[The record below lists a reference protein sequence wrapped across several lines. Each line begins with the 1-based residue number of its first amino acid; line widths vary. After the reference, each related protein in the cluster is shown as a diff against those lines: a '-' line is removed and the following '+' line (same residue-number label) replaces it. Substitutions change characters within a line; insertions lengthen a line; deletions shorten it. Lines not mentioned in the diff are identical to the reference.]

1 MSDSGV
7 TKATRAYAAQQ
18 ITFSSTKPIKDV
30 LASLDLEVN
39 RKGSGLE
46 VLKLLSTAEDRKQLE
61 EGMHKLSE
69 GTRDFL

>member
-1 MSDSGV
+1 MADSGV

-61 EGMHKLSE
+61 EGMYKMSE
-69 GTRDFL
+69 GTRNFV

>member
-7 TKATRAYAAQQ
+7 TKATRAYAAEQ
-18 ITFSSTKPIKDV
+18 ITFTSTKPMKDV

-61 EGMHKLSE
+61 EGMHKMSE
-69 GTRDFL
+69 GTRNFV